1 LNIGRSDRGDRPS
14 DNIYARIEET
24 TINPT
29 NEQAQAC
36 LQVCQ
41 WLSNCYKDIH
51 LFRFDLQTGD
61 VYILAGD
68 ELEIIVPPNG
78 LWEFI

>member
-1 LNIGRSDRGDRPS
+1 MYYI
-14 DNIYARIEET
+14 ICVTIEAVI
-24 TINPT
+24 INPS

-51 LFRFDLQTGD
+51 LFRFDTVTGD

-68 ELEIIVPPNG
+68 ELEILVPSDG
-78 LWEFI
+78 LWYFL

>member
-1 LNIGRSDRGDRPS
+1 LYDI
-14 DNIYARIEET
+14 ICVTIEAVI
-24 TINPT
+24 INPT

-51 LFRFDLQTGD
+51 LFRFDTVTGD

-68 ELEIIVPPNG
+68 ELEILVPSDG
-78 LWEFI
+78 LWYFL

>member
-1 LNIGRSDRGDRPS
+1 MY
-14 DNIYARIEET
+14 DNESITIKVV

-29 NEQAQAC
+29 DPQAHAC
-36 LQVCQ
+36 LRVCQ

-51 LFRFDLQTGD
+51 LFRFDAQTGD

-68 ELEIIVPPNG
+68 DLPILVPPDG
-78 LWEFI
+78 LWYFL